1 MRRLYGIEPRMETVL
16 HVGGLLLL
24 LIACLASLASLLLGL
39 PGTFFILLAAL
50 LYGWATGF
58 AAVQWSTV
66 GWLLLLAAVG
76 EGLEFFAGAAGAAG
90 ERPSWRVM
98 VGALAGGVVG
108 GLAGT
113 PVMFGVGSLLGALV
127 GAFTGAA
134 LAVVSEG
141 GTMGSALS
149 TGLAAL
155 RGRLLGFVLK
165 AAAAVVMLVVLAAA
179 VL

>member
-1 MRRLYGIEPRMETVL
+1 MDTVL
-16 HVGGLLLL
+16 HAAGLLLL

-39 PGTFFILLAAL
+39 PGTFFIVVAAL
-50 LYGWATGF
+50 LYGWATSF

-66 GWLLLLAAVG
+66 GWLLLLAVVG
-76 EGLEFFAGAAGAAG
+76 EGFEFFAGAVGAAG
-90 ERPSWRVM
+90 ERPSRRVM

-113 PVMFGVGSLLGALV
+113 PVLFAVGSLLGALV
-127 GAFTGAA
+127 GAFAGAA

-141 GTMGSALS
+141 GTIGSVS

-165 AAAAVVMLVVLAAA
+165 AAIAVVMLVVLAAA

>member
-1 MRRLYGIEPRMETVL
+1 METVL
-16 HVGGLLLL
+16 HVAGLLLL

-39 PGTFFILLAAL
+39 PGTFFIVAAAL

-66 GWLLLLAAVG
+66 GWLFLLAVVG
-76 EGLEFFAGAAGAAG
+76 EGFEFFAGAAGAAG
-90 ERPSWRVM
+90 ERPSRRVM

-113 PVMFGVGSLLGALV
+113 PVLFGMGSLLGALV
-127 GAFTGAA
+127 GAFAGAA

-165 AAAAVVMLVVLAAA
+165 AALAVMMLVVLAAA

>member
-1 MRRLYGIEPRMETVL
+1 METVV
-16 HVGGLLLL
+16 HFAGLLLL
-24 LIACLASLASLLLGL
+24 LTACVASLASLLLGL
-39 PGTFFILLAAL
+39 PGTFFIVVAAL

-66 GWLLLLAAVG
+66 GWLSLLAVVG
-76 EGLEFFAGAAGAAG
+76 EGFEFFAGVVGAAR
-90 ERPSWRVM
+90 ERPSRRVM

-108 GLAGT
+108 GLVGT
-113 PVMFGVGSLLGALV
+113 PILFGVGSLLGALV
-127 GAFTGAA
+127 GAFAGAA

-165 AAAAVVMLVVLAAA
+165 AAVAVVMLVVLAAA

>member
-1 MRRLYGIEPRMETVL
+1 METVL
-16 HVGGLLLL
+16 HVVGLLLL
-24 LIACLASLASLLLGL
+24 LIACLASLVSLLLGL
-39 PGTFFILLAAL
+39 PGTVFILVAAL

-66 GWLLLLAAVG
+66 RWLLLLAAVG

-90 ERPSWRVM
+90 ERPSGRVM
-98 VGALAGGVVG
+98 VGTLAGGVVG

-113 PVMFGVGSLLGALV
+113 PVLFGVGSLLGALV

-141 GTMGSALS
+141 GTMGSAVS

-165 AAAAVVMLVVLAAA
+165 AAVAAVMLVVLAAA

>member
-1 MRRLYGIEPRMETVL
+1 METVV
-16 HVGGLLLL
+16 HVAGLLLL
-24 LIACLASLASLLLGL
+24 LLVCLASLASLLLGL
-39 PGTFFILLAAL
+39 PGTFFIVVAAL

-58 AAVQWSTV
+58 ATVQWSTV
-66 GWLLLLAAVG
+66 GWLLLLAVVG
-76 EGLEFFAGAAGAAG
+76 EGFEVFAGAAGAAG
-90 ERPSWRVM
+90 ERPSRRVM

-108 GLAGT
+108 GLVGT
-113 PVMFGVGSLLGALV
+113 PVLFGVGSLLGALV
-127 GAFTGAA
+127 GAFAGAA

-165 AAAAVVMLVVLAAA
+165 AALAVMMLVVLAAA

>member
-1 MRRLYGIEPRMETVL
+1 METVL
-16 HVGGLLLL
+16 HVAGLLLL
-24 LIACLASLASLLLGL
+24 LIACLASLASLLLGF
-39 PGTFFILLAAL
+39 PGTFFIVAAAL
-50 LYGWATGF
+50 LYAWATGF

-66 GWLLLLAAVG
+66 GWLLLLAVVG
-76 EGLEFFAGAAGAAG
+76 EGFEFFAGAAGAAG
-90 ERPSWRVM
+90 ERPSRRVM
-98 VGALAGGVVG
+98 VGALAGGAVG

-113 PVMFGVGSLLGALV
+113 PVLFGVGSLLGALV
-127 GAFTGAA
+127 GAFAGAA

-165 AAAAVVMLVVLAAA
+165 AALAVMMLVVLAAA